1 MPFELP
7 PRDELD
13 ARLGS
18 VLEVI
23 YLVFNEGYAATAGDD
38 WIRPALLEEALRLGR
53 ILAGLVPEEPEVH
66 GLLALMEIQ
75 ASRSRAR
82 IGPAGEAVLLL
93 DQDRARWDHLLIRR
107 GLAAL
112 ERSHELGGA
121 LGPYT
126 LQAAIAACHARA
138 RRAEDTD
145 WDRIVALYDALAELT
160 HSPVVELNRAVAIA
174 MAGEPGAGLEIVD
187 ELVAR
192 GALDGYHLL
201 PAVRGDLLE
210 KLGRPGEARAE
221 FELAASMTRN
231 TRERDQ
237 LLIRVRALE

>member
-1 MPFELP
+1 M
-7 PRDELD
+7 
-13 ARLGS
+13 
-18 VLEVI
+18 
-23 YLVFNEGYAATAGDD
+23 
-38 WIRPALLEEALRLGR
+38 
-53 ILAGLVPEEPEVH
+53 
-66 GLLALMEIQ
+66 
-75 ASRSRAR
+75 
-82 IGPAGEAVLLL
+82 
-93 DQDRARWDHLLIRR
+93 
-107 GLAAL
+107 
-112 ERSHELGGA
+112 
-121 LGPYT
+121 
-126 LQAAIAACHARA
+126 
-138 RRAEDTD
+138 
-145 WDRIVALYDALAELT
+145 ALYDALAELT

-187 ELVAR
+187 ELVAG